1 MIAAAVNAQ
10 AALLLSHWW
19 SRPTDGERE
28 LWSECF
34 QIGEHV
40 ANDLGGDPDL
50 VGALADA
57 VALIDGETMLDEYE
71 RLFVGPGAPP
81 CQPYES
87 LWVGGPR
94 RRDGGSV
101 MGPAA
106 TAVSSIYKELGLTL
120 DEGTRELPDHVMIE
134 WEALAYALERGA
146 TQASQALL
154 RDHLSHW
161 MPPFCDA
168 VAQAASEPFYIE
180 LAALTSAWTPRLSG

>member
-57 VALIDGETMLDEYE
+57 VALIDGETMLST
-71 RLFVGPGAPP
+71 RGCSSGRALRPANHTSRCGSAA
-81 CQPYES
+81 
-87 LWVGGPR
+87 R
-94 RRDGGSV
+94 ADG
-101 MGPAA
+101 MAA
-106 TAVSSIYKELGLTL
+106 
-120 DEGTRELPDHVMIE
+120 R
-134 WEALAYALERGA
+134 
-146 TQASQALL
+146 
-154 RDHLSHW
+154 
-161 MPPFCDA
+161 
-168 VAQAASEPFYIE
+168 
-180 LAALTSAWTPRLSG
+180 